1 MVLPP
6 HMELID
12 CSMSDKDPNKIAAIE
27 QAIAKKYGADAI
39 QNPRANWDEIKE
51 KDYLEQM
58 RELYEKTNKNSEWQE
73 KVDVNGI
80 KITKKLLN
88 RESLKYCPGD
98 GPSQPQPSSAAFPT
112 EPPEPSGPI
121 QCKHSSNTFP
131 ADSVGVKKYSPAQST
146 SHPYISQSKL

>member
-1 MVLPP
+1 
-6 HMELID
+6 MEPID

-88 RESLKYCPGD
+88 RESLKYCPVCG
-98 GPSQPQPSSAAFPT
+98 AFPKK
-112 EPPEPSGPI
+112 SMDDVWLLKFDCWHQCYI
-121 QCKHSSNTFP
+121 QHIEGREERWQKGWRPNENN
-131 ADSVGVKKYSPAQST
+131 KKRS
-146 SHPYISQSKL
+146 